1 MCFTMSRNRI
11 VKGSL
16 THGIDF
22 WLFQELT
29 EYSPTIALDSAN
41 VAWILPQNE
50 GEGDADADALQ
61 IRRLIDAQVNAVLSL
76 EARGWLPEKIGLHE
90 SPYDMA
96 ADNIISGESPEIVS
110 NLDQLELP
118 FKAMMILD
126 ATIRAGF
133 PEFIQ
138 DVYL

>member
-1 MCFTMSRNRI
+1 MDKTSQSGTSHRLAAPWHRFLVIPR
-11 VKGSL
+11 
-16 THGIDF
+16 THRVF
-22 WLFQELT
+22 
-29 EYSPTIALDSAN
+29 SHNCLDSAN